1 MTQKTFDPQTAA
13 FISRWI
19 DAAPRDMTSDEMQW
33 VIDNP
38 QKVKSCLLSMMRPV
52 PEAAQP
58 LTFGKHLQLVTG
70 AESLLIPAGN
80 DERCIAER
88 KDLFPG
94 WIDPDFMNWK
104 LDLKQVPTEATPVQV
119 LEMVKDGK
127 FADIYAIPNRSF
139 ESLCFTQTQIAL
151 FVATHKKWLRAGG
164 YGTFFLFKKE
174 VEGKDKFFVARVLFD
189 GSGRLDVYV
198 FSVSD
203 VSVWDAKYLHRFVI
217 PQQ

>member
-1 MTQKTFDPQTAA
+1 MFSNHLRL
-13 FISRWI
+13 IS
-19 DAAPRDMTSDEMQW
+19 S
-33 VIDNP
+33 
-38 QKVKSCLLSMMRPV
+38 
-52 PEAAQP
+52 
-58 LTFGKHLQLVTG
+58 
-70 AESLLIPAGN
+70 AESIVIPATN
-80 DERCIAER
+80 DVRSIAER

-139 ESLCFTQTQIAL
+139 ESLCFTQSQIAL

-174 VEGKDKFFVARVLFD
+174 VEGKDKFFVAFVFFG
-189 GSGRLDVYV
+189 GSERLHVYV
-198 FSVSD
+198 YSVSHAY
-203 VSVWDAKYLHRFVI
+203 VWLAEFLRRFVV
-217 PQQ
+217 PQLPG